1 MSRVLWNPAIMRFRP
16 HRGTVGDHSN
26 AAHFI
31 DQADER
37 AYHSSSAWSI
47 LAADQIA
54 PAPRE
59 TKMIER
65 FAEPGDF
72 VIAHGLPLE
81 RLYAR
86 FDAMADGMVSGEVST
101 AHQSVMQHHAAN
113 QRRAAAHG
121 WTGFVLERRGGSGRL
136 ELLGLAAP
144 GRDLELVPDQI
155 PYDGHQ

>member
-1 MSRVLWNPAIMRFRP
+1 MNAPTIHYPLGQYSRGSDPARTR
-16 HRGTVGDHSN
+16 R
-26 AAHFI
+26 
-31 DQADER
+31 DE
-37 AYHSSSAWSI
+37 
-47 LAADQIA
+47 
-54 PAPRE
+54 
-59 TKMIER
+59 MIEGL
-65 FAEPGDF
+65 AEPGDF

-86 FDAMADGMVSGEVST
+86 FDAMSDGMVIGAIATV
-101 AHQSVMQHHAAN
+101 HQSVMQHHAAN

-144 GRDLELVPDQI
+144 GRDLELVPDQL